1 MNDQNHPEQ
10 DSIEARATANQRR
23 VSLRNLFLD
32 PNNFRIIH
40 EPDQK
45 QVSDNEVKN
54 RDVMHRT
61 LRLVCGDKNQG
72 IQDLIDS
79 FKTNGYL
86 RVDQILVR
94 ELEGGNGYVV
104 VEGNRRIA
112 ALKHLQNEY
121 ESKGIDLGKLNPEI
135 FSQVPVVLYVD
146 ADEVHHLT
154 LMALKHISGNKKWG
168 EWNQAQL
175 LEQLHMI
182 HGLDEEEICKRIGI
196 SKVEL
201 RRSLRALALVTEY
214 KKSDYGDQFNE
225 SIFPIFRH
233 AVRSAALKNWLDW
246 EDKSRQINNSI
257 NRDFFFSL
265 LSREPMD
272 EQDDD
277 GSVGFGGQFKEP
289 VITRRDDID
298 IFAKVIADQRALEY
312 LKKSRDLNGAYRSS
326 DIVFSE
332 RQEAAVRSV
341 TAEVDTLAQLAIS
354 PQNVPGLESVRG
366 KLQSIIERARTSGLV
381 GVEQKAVF
389 RDRVDAHFSEIHVQR
404 YRGLAGLEM
413 KKLSR
418 INIIAGINNSGK
430 TSLLE
435 AIYLLARQND
445 LDGLI
450 EVMRRRGKVAT
461 DQLDP
466 EWMLEQL
473 GDDSLSIDG
482 MFDQLPA
489 AVNIEHRIEE
499 DSSIDRT
506 RYLGSIDINSNF
518 GTTTLHSINRIYKGQ
533 DRETHADSLR
543 LLCPVIFSS
552 PFFFNEPHRYTSF
565 YHKSVQSKALPDIF
579 KFLQENLVP
588 TLEDIRL
595 TDERQ
600 RFVVIDR
607 RFSSGV
613 DLSCYGEG
621 LQRMFLLSLLFAS
634 AQHGIML
641 IDEFENA
648 LHYHLIEPFSRFI
661 YDLAKKFNVQVF
673 LTSHSKECIDT
684 FINAIPESDDLS
696 CHAIVNTNDG
706 IRTRDFSGSAF
717 KKLLEAGDVDLRGA
731 Q

>member
-1 MNDQNHPEQ
+1 MSDQTPSDQ
-10 DSIEARATANQRR
+10 DISGTKAAANLRR
-23 VSLRNLFLD
+23 VSLRSLYLD

-45 QVSDNEVKN
+45 QVPDTEVKS
-54 RDVMHRT
+54 RDVMQRT
-61 LRLVCGDKNQG
+61 LRLLCGDKNQN
-72 IQDLIDS
+72 IQDLIES
-79 FKTNGYL
+79 FKANGYL

-94 ELEGGNGYVV
+94 ELPDGGLLV
-104 VEGNRRIA
+104 VEGNRRVA
-112 ALKHLQNEY
+112 ALKFLQQEY
-121 ESKGIDLGKLNPEI
+121 ESRGIDLGQLSPDI
-135 FSQVPVVLYVD
+135 FSQVPVVLYTD
-146 ADEVHHLT
+146 GDEVHHLT

-175 LEQLHMI
+175 LESLHRT
-182 HGLDEEEICKRIGI
+182 HGLGEDEICKRIGI

-201 RRSLRALALVTEY
+201 RRSLRALSMVAEY
-214 KKSDYGDQFNE
+214 KASDYGDQFNE
-225 SIFPIFRH
+225 GMFPIFRH
-233 AVRSAALKNWLDW
+233 AVRSAALKSWLGWD
-246 EDKSRQINNSI
+246 DGNRQIHNTS

-272 EQDDD
+272 EQEDD
-277 GSVGFGGQFKEP
+277 GSVGYGGKYLDP
-289 VITRRDDID
+289 VITRRDDVD
-298 IFAKVIADQRALEY
+298 ALAKVITDERALAY
-312 LKKSRDLNGAYRSS
+312 LQKNRDLNGAYRSS
-326 DIVFSE
+326 DLVFRE

-341 TAEVDTLAQLAIS
+341 AADIDTLAQLAIN
-354 PQNVPGLESVRG
+354 PQNLPELEGARG
-366 KLQSIIERARTSGLV
+366 RLQSIIDRARATGLS

-389 RDRVDAHFSEIHVQR
+389 RDRVDAHFTRIHVRR
-404 YRGLAGLEM
+404 YRRLAGLDM
-413 KKLSR
+413 KQLTR
-418 INIIAGINNSGK
+418 INLIAGINNSGK

-445 LDGLI
+445 LDGLL

-473 GDDSLSIDG
+473 GFDTLCIDG
-482 MFDQLPA
+482 TFDQLPTS
-489 AVNIEHRIEE
+489 VEIGQRFEE
-499 DSSIDRT
+499 DASIDRT
-506 RYLGSIDINSNF
+506 RYLGSVEIDAEF
-518 GTTTLHSINRIYKGQ
+518 GATKLVSLNRIYKGQ

-552 PFFFNEPHRYTSF
+552 PFFFNEPHRYTGF

-579 KFLQENLVP
+579 AFLRENLLP

-600 RFVVIDR
+600 RFLVIDR
-607 RFSSGV
+607 QFDSGV

-634 AQHGIML
+634 AQHGVVL

-648 LHYHLIEPFSRFI
+648 LHYRLIGPFSRFVHQ
-661 YDLAKKFNVQVF
+661 LAQKFNVQVF
-673 LTSHSKECIDT
+673 ITSHSKECIDA
-684 FINAIPESDDLS
+684 FISAIPQPEDLS
-696 CHAIVNTNDG
+696 CHAVVDTVEG
-706 IRTRDFSGSAF
+706 IRTRDFSGSVF

-731 Q
+731 H